1 MSLVRRWTAT
11 AIFSIFAGTFL
22 FSQQPEGRLMR
33 FPDIHGDKIAFVYG
47 GDIWLDSASG
57 GPAHRV
63 TTHPGREL
71 FPKFSPDGKWIAF
84 TGQYDGNFNVYVMS
98 SEGDQPR
105 QLTFYQ
111 GGAQPLNDR
120 MGIHNEVVTWTPD
133 SKRIVF
139 LSRLDASNGW
149 TKRPF
154 SVSIDGGLPEPL
166 PMDQG
171 GLTSFNADGTK
182 IAYNRIFRNFR
193 TWKRYTGG
201 LAQDI
206 YIYDIKNNVLEQQI
220 PHTDYTDTFPMWH
233 GNTVY
238 FTSDRGADHRF
249 NIYAYDLGTKQVE
262 QVTHF
267 TDFDVMW
274 PSLGDASIVFENGGY
289 LYVLDLGTREATK
302 LTITLPGERDLTMK
316 HWASVSKSVSDMDLA
331 PDGKRAV
338 FVARGDVFTVPAK
351 EGATRNLTRTPGIRE
366 REVAWSPDGRWI
378 AFVSDRTGED
388 EIYITPQDGMGNI
401 DLGRDATKETEK
413 DQEKNKE
420 AAAKEAARAK
430 QRGKDKEQQITSGYK
445 GFKFAPAW
453 SPDSKKIAWGDKDL
467 RLWYVDISDKKP
479 VEVDRG
485 KYNEITNYS
494 WSPDSK
500 WLAYDKGQQS
510 GFSIVYLYS
519 TADKKITA
527 VTNDLV
533 NSLGPVFDPDG
544 NYLYFL
550 SDRDYNEVLGNY
562 DFEFANPKTT
572 RPYLITLHADAPSPF
587 PALSDETAIKGEE
600 PAAESPES
608 EKEKDKDKRASDKNK
623 SELQKKEEAKKEAA
637 EREKES
643 QEVAKDFHIDLEGIQ
658 NRVVALP
665 VAPASVTGLGAAKGF
680 LYYSSQPIQGLSG
693 PLPGEESAVHAYD
706 FKERKEKTLIEGI
719 DRWAMSFDGMK
730 ILYEANGGYGI
741 IDAKPDAPKKPGEG
755 ALNLGGLRAEIDP
768 PAEWK
773 EMFNEVW
780 RQERDFFFEPSMN
793 GVNWEAIRDK
803 YAPLVPYAANRYD
816 LTYILGEVVGELS
829 NSHTY
834 VGGGDQPDLHPVNVG
849 LLGVDFELDS
859 ASALYRFKKIYPG
872 ENWNPQ
878 TRSPLTEPGIDVREG
893 DYLLAVNGRPLHA
906 PQNPY
911 ELFVNTANETTAI
924 TVNSRPDAEGARTLP
939 VKPIADESQLREN
952 YMIESNRKKVDAAT
966 HGRVGYIYIPDMGG
980 PGLNAFVKQFF
991 PQIRKEGLIID
1002 VRYNGGGFVDQLI
1015 FERLRRVLVGMDA
1028 ARNFDNTTL
1037 PPVVFHGYMAAI
1049 TNQYAASDGD
1059 IFSEFFKVYKLGPL
1073 IGERTW
1079 GGVRGIRGEF
1089 PLIDGG
1095 YITRPEFADYDLNS
1109 KWVVE
1114 NRGVAPDIEVDDR
1127 PDDVV
1132 RGKDAQLDRAI
1143 QEVMKQIEAN
1153 PKKLPP
1159 RPPDLPAYP
1168 EGPAM

>member
-1 MSLVRRWTAT
+1 MSLVRSWAAY
-11 AIFSIFAGTFL
+11 AIFFTVTFA
-22 FSQQPEGRLMR
+22 FSQPEGRLMR

-47 GDIWLDSASG
+47 GDIWLASASG
-57 GPAHRV
+57 GEAHRI
-63 TTHPGREL
+63 TTHPGLEL

-98 SEGDQPR
+98 SDGGQPR

-120 MGIHNEVVTWTPD
+120 MGIHDEVLTWTPD
-133 SKRIVF
+133 SKRILF
-139 LSRLDASNGW
+139 LSRRDASNGW
-149 TKRPF
+149 IKRPF
-154 SVSIDGGLPEPL
+154 TVSIDGGLPEPL
-166 PMDQG
+166 SLDQA
-171 GLTSFNADGTK
+171 GLISFNADGTK

-206 YIYDIKNNVLEQQI
+206 YIYDLKNNIFEQQI

-238 FTSDRGADHRF
+238 FTSDRGPEHRL

-262 QVTHF
+262 QITHF

-274 PSLGDASIVFENGGY
+274 PSLGDSAIIFQNAGY
-289 LYVLDLGTREATK
+289 LYVLDLNTRKPTK

-316 HWASVSKSVSDMDLA
+316 HWENVSKNITDIDIA

-338 FVARGDVFTVPAK
+338 FAARGDVFTVPAK
-351 EGATRNLTRTPGIRE
+351 EGAIRNLTHTPGIRE
-366 REVAWSPDGRWI
+366 KEVAWSPDGRWI

-388 EIYITPQDGMGNI
+388 ELYITPQDGMGNVE
-401 DLGRDATKETEK
+401 LGTPNGGTDQGKQQEK
-413 DQEKNKE
+413 DKE
-420 AAAKEAARAK
+420 AAAAREKE
-430 QRGKDKEQQITSGYK
+430 RGKDKGQQITSGSK
-445 GFKFAPAW
+445 GFKYAPVW
-453 SPDSKKIAWGDKDL
+453 SPDSKNLAWSDQEL
-467 RLWYVDISDKKP
+467 RLWYVNINDKKP

-485 KYNEITNYS
+485 KFAEILSYS

-500 WLAYDKGQQS
+500 WLAYDKAQQNGLS
-510 GFSIVYLYS
+510 VVYLYS

-527 VTNDLV
+527 VTSDLV
-533 NSLGPVFDPDG
+533 NSNGAVFDPEG
-544 NYLYFL
+544 NYLYFQ

-572 RPYLITLHADAPSPF
+572 RPYLVTLHADAPSPF
-587 PALSDETAIKGEE
+587 PALSDETAIKSEQ
-600 PAAESPES
+600 PAPEASESANDNDKS
-608 EKEKDKDKRASDKNK
+608 ADEKQKSD
-623 SELQKKEEAKKEAA
+623 SQKKEAKPAGEMP
-637 EREKES
+637 S
-643 QEVAKDFHIDLEGIQ
+643 QEIAKNFRIDLDGIQ
-658 NRVVALP
+658 NRIVALP
-665 VAPASVTGLGAAKGF
+665 VPPAVIAGMGAAKGF
-680 LYYSSQPIQGLSG
+680 LYYLTQPVQGLSG
-693 PLPGEESAVHAYD
+693 PIPGEESALHAFD
-706 FKERKEKTLIEGI
+706 MKERKEKTLIEGI
-719 DRWAMSFDGMK
+719 DRWAISFDGSK
-730 ILYEANGGYGI
+730 ILYQAKTTYGI
-741 IDAKPDAPKKPGEG
+741 IDAKPDGSKKPGDG

-768 PAEWK
+768 PAEWQQI
-773 EMFNEVW
+773 FNEVW
-780 RQERDFFFEPSMN
+780 RQERDYFFEASMN
-793 GVNWEAIRDK
+793 GVNWQAIREK

-816 LTYILGEVVGELS
+816 LTYIMGELIGELS

-859 ASALYRFKKIYPG
+859 ASGLYRFKKIYAG

-878 TRSPLTEPGIDVREG
+878 TRSPLTEPGIDVKAG
-893 DYLLAVNGRPLHA
+893 DYLLAVNGRLLRA

-911 ELFVNTANETTAI
+911 ELFVNTANVTTAI
-924 TVNSRPDAEGARTLP
+924 TVNSKPTIDGARTLP
-939 VKPIADESQLREN
+939 VKPIADEYPLRELN
-952 YMIESNRKKVDAAT
+952 MIETNRRKVDAAT
-966 HGRVGYIYIPDMGG
+966 QGRVGYVYLPNMGDA
-980 PGLNAFVKQFF
+980 GLNAFVKQFF
-991 PQIRKEGLIID
+991 PQIRKEGMIID

-1015 FERLRRVLVGMDA
+1015 FERLRRVLVGMAA
-1028 ARNFDNTTL
+1028 ARNFESGTT
-1037 PPVVFHGYMAAI
+1037 PPVVFHGYMACI

-1059 IFSEFFKVYKLGPL
+1059 IFSEYFKVYKLGPL

-1079 GGVRGIRGEF
+1079 GGVRGIRGEI

-1095 YITRPEFADYDLNS
+1095 YITRPEFSIYNLNS
-1109 KWVVE
+1109 QWIIE
-1114 NRGVAPDIEVDDR
+1114 NHGVAPDIEVDNR

-1153 PKKLPP
+1153 PKKLAP

-1168 EGPAM
+1168 EGPGT